1 MITSMKKR
9 NHPLGCEPHK
19 TKVSFNKARSG
30 RLTREDEEMIC
41 VGLPL
46 VHSPSL
52 SASTL
57 IVAIVGTDSRPH
69 HSLVRG
75 SHNPPSVGS
84 RRLAATGSGN
94 KSAGGGSSRSDAAAT
109 PGATVGRSLRAS
121 SRLERG
127 AVRLGRSVGR
137 IIGFRLRRSRRRYT
151 VRLGSGGSGPP
162 GGSGPGATSR
172 GRRPGS
178 VRRRRRPP

>member
-30 RLTREDEEMIC
+30 RLTREDEVMIC

-127 AVRLGRSVGR
+127 AVRLGRSDHRVSAATIPASIYCPPWVWR
-137 IIGFRLRRSRRRYT
+137 QWTARRF
-151 VRLGSGGSGPP
+151 
-162 GGSGPGATSR
+162 
-172 GRRPGS
+172 RPGRNVARAAAWIGTAS
-178 VRRRRRPP
+178 S